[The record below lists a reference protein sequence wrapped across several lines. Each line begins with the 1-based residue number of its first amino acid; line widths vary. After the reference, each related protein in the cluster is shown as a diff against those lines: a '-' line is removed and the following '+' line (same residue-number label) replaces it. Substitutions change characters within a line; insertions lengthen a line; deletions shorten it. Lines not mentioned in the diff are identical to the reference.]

1 MKLFS
6 QNDIRWKK
14 IKLGFSSL
22 TIGSSGCLITSIGM
36 TIETSPDVV
45 NTKLKAV
52 KGFTGALVIWNK
64 IQSAFPQLK
73 FVWRG
78 PSYNNDSVL
87 SQIKRNGFCLV
98 ETTSRFNKNNKHWM
112 VFIGNKRL
120 LDPWTGTERSTGA
133 YNNLLWRLS
142 GFAAID
148 KI

>member
-6 QNDIRWKK
+6 QNDTRWKSNL
-14 IKLGFSSL
+14 LGNSNL
-22 TIGSSGCLITSIGM
+22 TIGSSGCLITSLGM
-36 TIETSPDVV
+36 ISDTNVDVV

-52 KGFTGALVIWNK
+52 KGFTEALVIWNK
-64 IQSAFPQLK
+64 IQSALPKLK

-78 PSYNNDSVL
+78 PAYNNDSVL

-98 ETTSRFNKNNKHWM
+98 EAKNRFTGSKHWM
-112 VFIGNKRL
+112 VFIGNKKL
-120 LDPWTGTERSTGA
+120 WDPWTGTEKSTGS
-133 YNNLLWRLS
+133 YNNLLWSYS